1 MTESG
6 RAQRRWLPLL
16 LVAPVTAGV
25 ILLMAIG
32 ALTVIRSLRGDS
44 AAVSA
49 EVGGRAPDIT
59 VKDLQGKTV
68 SLSDFRGK
76 TVLLNF
82 RTTWCGYCRAEA
94 PELQAAHES
103 IDGLVILGVNIRES
117 AEVVRRYM
125 DDLGLT
131 FAMLL
136 DESGE
141 AANTYGV
148 RGIPAS
154 FLIGSDGR
162 VFAETVGPLSLFRI
176 RSYLA
181 EHESGQ

>member
-1 MTESG
+1 MNEAG
-6 RAQRRWLPLL
+6 RAKQRWLPLL
-16 LVAPVTAGV
+16 LVTPVTAGV

-44 AAVSA
+44 AAASA
-49 EVGGRAPDIT
+49 EVGGRAPDIA
-59 VKDLQGKTV
+59 VQDLQGKTV
-68 SLSDFRGK
+68 HLSDFRGQ

-103 IDGLVILGVNIRES
+103 IDELTILGVNINES
-117 AEVVRRYM
+117 AEIVSRYM
-125 DDLGLT
+125 DELGLT
-131 FAMLL
+131 FAMFL
-136 DESGE
+136 DDGN

-148 RGIPAS
+148 NGIPAS
-154 FLIGSDGR
+154 FFIGSDGR
-162 VFAETVGPLSLFRI
+162 IFARTVGPLSLSRI
-176 RSYLA
+176 RAYLA